1 MLFFV
6 LLGWLGLLVLMC
18 FFILSIAA
26 GLYYL
31 AELVEEFTVT
41 SAKVIR
47 CLNWFVIG
55 VYVCLFLFENL
66 PNYLII
72 IGLASH
78 LNHIFILKSFPF
90 FKLTSLSFIGFIV
103 LLIANHY
110 LTFSYFANVYAHF
123 TQVLSFFTI
132 CLWLIPFSFFVSLG
146 ANDNVL
152 PSYIL
157 SSDDSDLISHYFSR
171 KGKRSGLLSFFNFA
185 KESILPE
192 RVKKP
197 Y

>member
-1 MLFFV
+1 MEQLINCSFQ
-6 LLGWLGLLVLMC
+6 LNC
-18 FFILSIAA
+18 FIL
-26 GLYYL
+26 
-31 AELVEEFTVT
+31 
-41 SAKVIR
+41 
-47 CLNWFVIG
+47 
-55 VYVCLFLFENL
+55 
-66 PNYLII
+66 
-72 IGLASH
+72 
-78 LNHIFILKSFPF
+78 
-90 FKLTSLSFIGFIV
+90 
-103 LLIANHY
+103 
-110 LTFSYFANVYAHF
+110 
-123 TQVLSFFTI
+123 Q
-132 CLWLIPFSFFVSLG
+132 SFFVSLG

>member
-123 TQVLSFFTI
+123 TQ
-132 CLWLIPFSFFVSLG
+132 SFFVSLG